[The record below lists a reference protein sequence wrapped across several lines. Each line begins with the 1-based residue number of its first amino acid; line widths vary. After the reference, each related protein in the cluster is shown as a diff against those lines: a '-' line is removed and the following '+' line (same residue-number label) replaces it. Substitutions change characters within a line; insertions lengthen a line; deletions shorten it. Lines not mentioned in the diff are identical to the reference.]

1 MSNNKTIKEL
11 SIVEL
16 KATIYDHLA
25 NIEQSQA
32 IIKAINQELQSRQEQ
47 PLEKDVDVEVEAVTE
62 EKKK

>member
-11 SIVEL
+11 SVVEL
-16 KATIYDHLA
+16 KAAKCDCIE
-25 NIEQSQA
+25 NIEQNTM